1 MFRLRD
7 YTPRGYNAR
16 HILILIVPMIIFV
29 IAMTLFFFNTH
40 VQQVNTRLSRSFA
53 QEFALAAEVR
63 RTNPAGWPE
72 FAARMNRVGMMDIEF
87 STDPAMREPIKGD
100 QCFADIGCGE
110 LEPQLAAVIPRPFSF
125 AYLAAPDIV
134 EVRAPM
140 EDGTLIARI
149 DRKRV
154 IIVTAPQF
162 IGWSLG
168 FSVVLLLTS
177 YLFLRN
183 QVRSI
188 VQLSTAADSFGRGED
203 APDFKPSGAR
213 EVRQAARSLIRMRNR
228 IRRYADQRTA
238 MLAGVS
244 HDLRTPLARLKLEL
258 ALLPKEIDASAAKAD
273 IEEMERMLDGYLAF
287 ARGEEGE
294 QPVEANLTAIAQEA
308 VSHIDGRAAV
318 EFVGPAPVSMRLR
331 PLALKR
337 AIANLASNAAD
348 YGNRIRVS
356 VAAEPG
362 EAVVIVEDDGPGIPS
377 SQYEDAFRPF
387 NRLDA
392 ARNQN
397 VSGVGLG
404 LTIARDTAR
413 AHGGDVTL
421 GKSRLGGLRA
431 TIRLPLN
438 VGPKGRKRDDSDDL
452 DDPGEDTASA

>member
-1 MFRLRD
+1 ML
-7 YTPRGYNAR
+7 
-16 HILILIVPMIIFV
+16 IFV

-40 VQQVNTRLSRSFA
+40 VQQVNVRMSRSFA
-53 QEFALAAEVR
+53 QEFALAARIR
-63 RTNPAGWPE
+63 RADPAIWPE
-72 FAARMNRVGMMDIEF
+72 VAAHMNRIGMMEIEF
-87 STDPAMREPIKGD
+87 STDPAKREPVEG
-100 QCFADIGCGE
+100 QRCFADFGCGE
-110 LEPQLAAVIPRPFSF
+110 LEPQLRAHLNGPFSY
-125 AYLAAPDIV
+125 AYLPEPDIV

-140 EDGTLIARI
+140 QDGVLVARI

-154 IIVTAPQF
+154 VSTFAPQF
-162 IGWSLG
+162 IVWSIG
-168 FSVVLLLTS
+168 FSILLLITS

-188 VQLSTAADSFGRGED
+188 VQLSTAADAFGRGED

-258 ALLPKEIDASAAKAD
+258 ALLPKSADTSAAKAD
-273 IEEMERMLDGYLAF
+273 IAEMEQMLDGYLAF
-287 ARGEEGE
+287 ARGEESE

-308 VSHIDGRAAV
+308 VSHINGRAQV
-318 EFVGPAPVSMRLR
+318 EFNGLTPVNMRLR

-337 AIANLASNAAD
+337 AIANLANNAAD
-348 YGNRIRVS
+348 HGKRVR
-356 VAAEPG
+356 VTVQAEPN
-362 EAVVIVEDDGPGIPS
+362 EAAVVVEDDGPGISP

-387 NRLDA
+387 SRLDA

-421 GKSRLGGLRA
+421 GKSFLGGLRA

-438 VGPKGRKRDDSDDL
+438 VGQKARKRDPDDI
-452 DDPGEDTASA
+452 DAVEDEDEEQA